1 MKKVIKSILKNMIFY
16 ALILSAIFIFSKKI
30 INSYDMEFRNWF
42 YFAIISLI
50 FFLFIIGIIQIIC
63 KLKDLLIKIFIILTL
78 LVFIGI
84 SLSITYFLCD
94 ILVQYEEKIVNK
106 QGKKFVGHIYSFVTT
121 KIEYYEYINSI
132 LRGKDI
138 VLYEEL
144 EK

>member
-16 ALILSAIFIFSKKI
+16 ALILSAIFIFSRKI
-30 INSYDMEFRNWF
+30 VNSYNMEFRDWF
-42 YFAIISLI
+42 YFAIIGII

-63 KLKDLLIKIFIILTL
+63 KLKSVVIKIFIILTL
-78 LVFIGI
+78 LVFIGV
-84 SLSITYFLCD
+84 SLAITYFLYD
-94 ILVQYEEKIVNK
+94 ILVQYEEQVIDKN
-106 QGKKFVGHIYSFVTT
+106 GKKFVGHVYSFVTT

-144 EK
+144 EN

>member
-16 ALILSAIFIFSKKI
+16 ALILSAIFVFSKKI
-30 INSYDMEFRNWF
+30 VNNYNMEFRNWF
-42 YFAIISLI
+42 NFATIGLI
-50 FFLFIIGIIQIIC
+50 FFLLVIGIIQIIC
-63 KLKDLLIKIFIILTL
+63 KLKDVLIKIFIILTL

-84 SLSITYFLCD
+84 SLSITYLFYD
-94 ILVQYEEKIVNK
+94 ILVQYEEQIINK
-106 QGKKFVGHIYSFVTT
+106 DGKKFVGHVYSFVTT
-121 KIEYYEYINSI
+121 KIEYYQYINSI

>member
-132 LRGKDI
+132 LRGIDI
-138 VLYEEL
+138 VLYE
-144 EK
+144 

>member
-16 ALILSAIFIFSKKI
+16 ALILSAIFIFSKRI

-121 KIEYYEYINSI
+121 
-132 LRGKDI
+132 
-138 VLYEEL
+138 
-144 EK
+144 